1 MQLHCL
7 NIFRKFPTP
16 LGVCVC
22 LFATAS
28 DGIWSNSA
36 RQKCASSIPLNA
48 IHKMCFFIYTWLRL
62 TPRCITLL
70 NHFLH
75 NQHKRHQ
82 IESVNI
88 VSRHTP
94 IIPNRTQFWTTYWM
108 FFNCIYFWFC
118 LLSSLSQFVVTNKL
132 VWMFWCGGWLLH
144 QNREK
149 GFIKPHA
156 VGIFAKHTHTD
167 HMCMN
172 YHLKKSVK
180 WKIYAL
186 IVCNLKV
193 IQTKYVFLSFIML
206 ALVRPDMRFV
216 NRKRWKCG
224 ITIAYKNIFY
234 FIYVYML
241 CGAVLVCYKVGI

>member
-108 FFNCIYFWFC
+108 FFNCIYFWFVYC
-118 LLSSLSQFVVTNKL
+118 LLFLSLLLQINWYECFGVVVDCCIKTEKKGSLNRMQLVFSQN
-132 VWMFWCGGWLLH
+132 
-144 QNREK
+144 
-149 GFIKPHA
+149 
-156 VGIFAKHTHTD
+156 THTD

-241 CGAVLVCYKVGI
+241 CGAVLVCNKVGI